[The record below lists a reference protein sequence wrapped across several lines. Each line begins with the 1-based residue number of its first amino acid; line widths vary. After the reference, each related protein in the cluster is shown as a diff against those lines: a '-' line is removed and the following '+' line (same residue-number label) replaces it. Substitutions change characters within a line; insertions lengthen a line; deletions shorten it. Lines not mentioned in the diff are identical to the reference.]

1 MVIIMVIMLLQLSM
15 AYLLSIIYY
24 YNMAHL
30 QRLVTRWISDVRV
43 SSDPKLVAC
52 HGLSVLGSM

>member
-1 MVIIMVIMLLQLSM
+1 MVIMVIILLQLDM
-15 AYLLSIIYY
+15 AYLLLIYY

-30 QRLVTRWISDVRV
+30 RRLVTRWISDVHV
-43 SSDPKLVAC
+43 SSDPKSVAC